1 MTARRRRFFA
11 GVGILHFVLLTGG
24 CGTTVSTGSLDATS
38 DAAAAEAAARPEA
51 HGTPSATEHPA
62 ITEPARL
69 IGLKAA
75 EIADL
80 LGAPGFR
87 RKDNPAEIWQ
97 YRTQS
102 CFLDVFLYADKAGGE
117 LYSVAHVEVRPRRA
131 EPVTTQ
137 DCLRQVVRGKRIERS
152 G

>member
-1 MTARRRRFFA
+1 MAARRRRLLA
-11 GVGILHFVLLTGG
+11 GAGILLFPLLAGG
-24 CGTTVSTGSLDATS
+24 CGTTAATDASDAT
-38 DAAAAEAAARPEA
+38 ANATTTEIAARPEA
-51 HGTPSATEHPA
+51 HGVPSATEHPA
-62 ITEPARL
+62 IAEPARL

-87 RKDNPAEIWQ
+87 RKDSPAEVWQ

-102 CFLDVFLYADKAGGE
+102 CFLDIFLYTDKAGGE

-131 EPVTTQ
+131 EPVTQQ
-137 DCLRQVVRGKRIERS
+137 DCLRQVVRGKRVERS

>member
-1 MTARRRRFFA
+1 MAVRRRHFLA
-11 GVGILHFVLLTGG
+11 GAGILLPLLAGG
-24 CGTTVSTGSLDATS
+24 CAESTISAFPVSANDPSAT
-38 DAAAAEAAARPEA
+38 DVAARPEA
-51 HGTPSATEHPA
+51 PSASEHPA
-62 ITEPARL
+62 LSQPDRL

-87 RKDNPAEIWQ
+87 RKDSPAEIWQ
-97 YRTQS
+97 YRAQG

-131 EPVTTQ
+131 EPVTKQ
-137 DCLRQVVRGKRIERS
+137 DCLRQVVRGKRVERS

>member
-11 GVGILHFVLLTGG
+11 GAGILLFPLLAGG
-24 CGTTVSTGSLDATS
+24 CGTTAPAGSPYATGNP
-38 DAAAAEAAARPEA
+38 AAAETAARPEEY
-51 HGTPSATEHPA
+51 GTPSATEHPA
-62 ITEPARL
+62 IAEPARL

-80 LGAPGFR
+80 LGAPSFR

-102 CFLDVFLYADKAGGE
+102 CFVDVFLYADKAGGE
-117 LYSVAHVEVRPRRA
+117 IYAVAHVEARPRRT
-131 EPVTTQ
+131 EPVTKQ
-137 DCLRQVVRGKRIERS
+137 DCLRQVVREKRVERS